1 MSCEG
6 NSPGLILASGSPRR
20 KELLDQLG
28 VDFAAVKPQLDES
41 DYLIGRYGE
50 RVDGVEAAVKVEQL
64 ARAKAEK
71 VGLSHGEQLIL
82 AADTMV
88 VSEDGRQLGKPS
100 DLTEAAVMLSSLA
113 GGEHRVHTGVCLLD
127 SSQGSGQWLS
137 KCTRVKMKDFDRQA
151 IANYTDTGEPMG
163 KAGAYAIQQRGGLL
177 VCGIEGSYSNV
188 VGLPIE
194 CLDELFC
201 SLGYSIW
208 DYML

>member
-1 MSCEG
+1 LSCEG

-20 KELLDQLG
+20 KELLNQLG
-28 VDFAAVKPQLDES
+28 VDFATVKPQLDEL
-41 DYLIGRYGE
+41 DYLTDRYGE
-50 RVDGVEAAVKVEQL
+50 NVGSVDAAVKVEQL

-71 VGLSHGEQLIL
+71 VARSHGEQLIL

-88 VSEDGRQLGKPS
+88 VSADGKQLGKPS
-100 DLTEAAVMLSSLA
+100 DLAEAVAMLRSLA
-113 GGEHRVHTGVCLLD
+113 GGEHQVHTGVCLLD

-151 IANYTDTGEPMG
+151 IGYYADTGEPMG

-201 SLGYSIW
+201 RLGYSIW